1 MANTANVK
9 TYTGKDLTMLVDDKS
24 VYHAQSHEC
33 SIAPE
38 FEEWETKDTDG
49 TQKEFSKCK
58 VTVNVNGIACVKS
71 SSDQVHDTPDL
82 IAQTL
87 TGQSV
92 TVLLKLALDGTT
104 PKTYS
109 MTAWITDMTFTGEVA
124 KKATYKA
131 TLEGY
136 NLRDV
141 TETGAA
147 ASASHSNVEEA

>member
-1 MANTANVK
+1 MANVK
-9 TYTGKDLTMLVDDKS
+9 TYTGKDLTMMVDDKS

-33 SIAPE
+33 QIAPE

-49 TQKEFSKCK
+49 TMKEFSKCK
-58 VTVNVNGIACVKS
+58 VTVNVSGIACVKS
-71 SSDQVHDTPDL
+71 AADQVHDTPDL

-92 TVLLKLALDGTT
+92 TVLLRLAIDGSTA
-104 PKTYS
+104 KTYS
-109 MTAWITDMTFTGEVA
+109 MTAWITDMSFTGEVA

-136 NLRDV
+136 NLK
-141 TETGAA
+141 ETTASGASLA
-147 ASASHSNVEEA
+147 NLDAE